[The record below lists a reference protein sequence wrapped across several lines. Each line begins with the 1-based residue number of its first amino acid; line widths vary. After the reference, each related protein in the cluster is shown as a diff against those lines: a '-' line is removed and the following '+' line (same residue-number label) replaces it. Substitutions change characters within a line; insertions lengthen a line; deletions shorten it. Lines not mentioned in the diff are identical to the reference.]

1 MKPIISIVMVL
12 LALFALAAWS
22 GGRDSITQEIAPG
35 VTAAFKHKIVV
46 EQETWPSA
54 LEETR
59 AGRQMIRL
67 EHRGGFRLHVRVRE
81 NPGDYVVCVVYVD
94 GDGELIL
101 NEDSRFVFLYGD
113 REVESKEILLTDSV
127 FERRVFSNMEETV
140 FLTEDNGRYAKVRS
154 GGYLTTVRFDKGS
167 LGGDRGWIPD
177 AFELRGGEYNEAVLD
192 PALPRA
198 SGGSCFAS
206 CVLRRQP

>member
-1 MKPIISIVMVL
+1 MALLVLFTFSAWAGGGDGII
-12 LALFALAAWS
+12 
-22 GGRDSITQEIAPG
+22 REIAPG
-35 VTAAFKHKIVV
+35 VTAAFKHKVVV

-59 AGRQMIRL
+59 AGREMIRL

-81 NPGDYVVCVVYVD
+81 TPGDYVICIVYVD
-94 GDGELIL
+94 GDGELVFD
-101 NEDSRFVFLYGD
+101 EDSRFVFRYGD
-113 REVESKEILLTDSV
+113 REVESKEILLTDGIL
-127 FERRVFSNMEETV
+127 ERRVFSNMEETV

-167 LGGDRGWIPD
+167 LAGDQGWVPD

-192 PALPRA
+192 QVLPRS
-198 SGGSCFAS
+198 SGGSCFAGY
-206 CVLRRQP
+206 VLRRQFGEH